1 MRILLF
7 ALLLLCQVVNA
18 QFKIHN
24 SPNVNVGNGFN
35 ADMLE
40 LLGYVDGKYYVCNAR
55 TATLYSYDGKM
66 GLVAEVKADVKVQ
79 GEFTRTLFVN
89 DKLYLVVIEKEGD
102 KNKLVAYEIS
112 LDGKTKRAE
121 ALTAALGEITLEAK
135 LKFDVLKAGGVLRAT
150 QSPDGSK
157 IAFYY
162 TGSSMKKENVK
173 ITAIMLDN
181 KFNKLWSKKATLP
194 FEYTAKSDYGS
205 LTIDNLGN
213 ACATVQTETENYDG
227 TYMHCFNSAGS
238 MQKGTYPVSTSKY
251 VKAFEVLPDHKG
263 NFYVAANYH
272 TFKDASSGIKL
283 LMYNCD
289 STKAIWTKDYNHA
302 KMYTRDKNK
311 GTDALEFSLGNFGI
325 LPNGNLYAT
334 QEQGRDGHLLGILF
348 TTFSNTGELLNA
360 TFQPKAQAYE
370 LMTPAPALVKDGIV
384 YLNYNFFGEAYI
396 GIDVDQEHGFYV
408 LAYDGKKVEKTFLP
422 DTKINGI
429 LRGPSLAIGD
439 SHLLMFFA
447 VDFKTAFVGLFEIK

>member
-7 ALLLLCQVVNA
+7 ALLLLCHAANA
-18 QFKIHN
+18 QFKIYN

-35 ADMLE
+35 ADKLE
-40 LLGYVDGKYYVCNAR
+40 LLGYVDGKYYACNAR

-112 LDGKTKRAE
+112 LDGKTKKAE
-121 ALTAALGEITLEAK
+121 ALTAALGEITLDAK
-135 LKFDVLKAGGVLRAT
+135 LKFDILKGNGILRAA

-162 TGSSMKKENVK
+162 SGSSVKKENVK
-173 ITAIMLDN
+173 ITAIMLDS
-181 KFNKLWSKKATLP
+181 KFNKLWSKKGTLP

-213 ACATVQTETENYDG
+213 ACATVQTETDHYDG
-227 TYMHCFNSAGS
+227 TYLHCFNSAGN

-251 VKAFEVLPDHKG
+251 VKVFDIIPDNKG

-283 LMYNCD
+283 LMYSSD
-289 STKAIWTKDYNHA
+289 STKATWTKDYNHA
-302 KMYTRDKNK
+302 KMYTRDRSK
-311 GTDALEFSLGNFGI
+311 GIDALEFSLSNFGI
-325 LPNGNLYAT
+325 LPNGNIYAT
-334 QEQGRDGHLLGILF
+334 QEQRNDGYLLGILF
-348 TTFSNTGELLNA
+348 TTFSSTGELLNA
-360 TFQPKAQAYE
+360 TFQPKAQASE

-396 GIDVDQEHGFYV
+396 GIDVDQEPGFYV
-408 LAYDGKKVEKTFLP
+408 LAYDGKTVKKTFLP
-422 DTKINGI
+422 DTKISGI
-429 LRGPSLAIGD
+429 LRGSSLAVDD
-439 SHLLMFFA
+439 SHLLMFFG
-447 VDFKTAFVGLFEIK
+447 VDFKTAFVSLFEIK